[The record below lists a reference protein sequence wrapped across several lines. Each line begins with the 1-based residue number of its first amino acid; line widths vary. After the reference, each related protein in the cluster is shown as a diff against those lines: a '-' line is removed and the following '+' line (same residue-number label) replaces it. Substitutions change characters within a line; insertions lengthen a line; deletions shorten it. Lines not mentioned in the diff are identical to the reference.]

1 MGGGEDRHGDGHRD
15 RDQHIGIEVEVGG
28 ERHRDRDQ
36 HTDTE
41 VEVGER

>member
-28 ERHRDRDQ
+28 REAQR
-36 HTDTE
+36 
-41 VEVGER
+41 